1 MKLDNEEG
9 LAHLDVALKAWQ
21 RYDDFRRHRLRN
33 INFTYG
39 RQWLDPVCL
48 NDGSEVTEQ
57 QQSMMTGKTP
67 STNNLIRQLVKS
79 VVGRFRSQVA
89 DSAPKD
95 IADTLSRNLADEVD
109 CRTFEEFLISGACF
123 QRVELGCTGVEI
135 TNVSP
140 ALMFTSRI
148 KDSRGND
155 CRLVGQ
161 LHDMA
166 MSDILRR
173 LADGSRRRAV
183 DICRAFAQP
192 SSAGSEFFTSSDT
205 DCYRVIEMWTLES
218 RECYRCHDRKSGSL
232 FFVTPA
238 EAKRLDDNVERQW
251 MIRDVWRCRWLTPSG
266 IILSQYD
273 APMHPFV
280 FKLYPL
286 TDGEIH
292 SFVEDVID
300 QQKFVNRMIT
310 IIDHVMD
317 STAKGV
323 LIYPTE
329 SLPEGFSWQDLVTT
343 WRSPNG
349 VIPYDSMRL
358 DSGFKPEQLIVN
370 GANTGAYELLNLQMS
385 LFEKISGVSAAMQ
398 GQNLSGVN
406 GSKLYDSQVE
416 NSTISLLDLFDSFTS
431 FLAARNNRVRS
442 LSDGG
447 RRS

>member
-1 MKLDNEEG
+1 MKLVNEEG

-21 RYDDFRRHRLRN
+21 RYGDFRRRRERN
-33 INFTYG
+33 MNFTYG
-39 RQWLDPVCL
+39 RQWLDPIRL
-48 NDGSEVTEQ
+48 HDGSEITEEEHSQ
-57 QQSMMTGKTP
+57 LSGKTP

-79 VVGRFRSQVA
+79 VVGRFRSQTA
-89 DSAPKD
+89 DSAPED

-123 QRVELGCTGVEI
+123 QRIEVGRAGVEI
-135 TNVSP
+135 TNVCP
-140 ALMFTSRI
+140 AQMFTSKI
-148 KDSRGND
+148 TDSRGND

-173 LADGSRRRAV
+173 LADGSRARAV

-192 SSAGSEFFTSSDT
+192 SSVGSEFFTSGDP
-205 DCYRVIEMWTLES
+205 DRYRVVELWTLES
-218 RECYRCHDRKSGSL
+218 REFYRCHDRKSGTL
-232 FFVTPA
+232 FYVTPA
-238 EAKRLDDNVERQW
+238 EAKRLDDSMERRW
-251 MIRDVWRCRWLTPSG
+251 TIRDVWRCRWLTPSG

-329 SLPEGFSWQDLVTT
+329 SLPEGFSWQDLVRT

-431 FLAARNNRVRS
+431 FLSARNDRIRS
-442 LSDGG
+442 LINDG
-447 RRS
+447 RKS

>member
-1 MKLDNEEG
+1 
-9 LAHLDVALKAWQ
+9 
-21 RYDDFRRHRLRN
+21 
-33 INFTYG
+33 
-39 RQWLDPVCL
+39 
-48 NDGSEVTEQ
+48 
-57 QQSMMTGKTP
+57 
-67 STNNLIRQLVKS
+67 
-79 VVGRFRSQVA
+79 
-89 DSAPKD
+89 
-95 IADTLSRNLADEVD
+95 
-109 CRTFEEFLISGACF
+109 
-123 QRVELGCTGVEI
+123 
-135 TNVSP
+135 
-140 ALMFTSRI
+140 
-148 KDSRGND
+148 
-155 CRLVGQ
+155 
-161 LHDMA
+161 
-166 MSDILRR
+166 
-173 LADGSRRRAV
+173 
-183 DICRAFAQP
+183 
-192 SSAGSEFFTSSDT
+192 
-205 DCYRVIEMWTLES
+205 
-218 RECYRCHDRKSGSL
+218 
-232 FFVTPA
+232 
-238 EAKRLDDNVERQW
+238 
-251 MIRDVWRCRWLTPSG
+251 
-266 IILSQYD
+266 LSQYD

-329 SLPEGFSWQDLVTT
+329 SLPEGFSWQDLVST

-431 FLAARNNRVRS
+431 FLTARNDRIRS
-442 LSDGG
+442 LIDDG
-447 RRS
+447 RK

>member
-1 MKLDNEEG
+1 MKLVNEEG
-9 LAHLDVALKAWQ
+9 LAHLDIALKAWQ
-21 RYDDFRRHRLRN
+21 RYDDYRRRRERN
-33 INFTYG
+33 MNFTYG
-39 RQWLDPVCL
+39 RQWLDPVQL
-48 NDGSEVTEQ
+48 HDGSEITEQ
-57 QQSMMTGKTP
+57 EHSMMSGKTP

-79 VVGRFRSQVA
+79 VVGRFRSQA
-89 DSAPKD
+89 TDSAPED

-123 QRVELGCTGVEI
+123 QRVEVGRSGVEI
-135 TNVSP
+135 TNVCP
-140 ALMFTSRI
+140 AQMFTSKI
-148 KDSRGND
+148 TDSRGND

-183 DICRAFAQP
+183 DICRALAQP
-192 SSAGSEFFTSSDT
+192 SSVGSEFFTSGDV
-205 DCYRVIEMWTLES
+205 DRYRVVELWTLES
-218 RECYRCHDRKSGSL
+218 RESYRCHDRSSGTL
-232 FFVTPA
+232 FYATPA
-238 EAKRLDDNVERQW
+238 EAKRLNESVERRW
-251 MIRDVWRCRWLTPSG
+251 TIRDVWRCRWLTPSG
-266 IILSQYD
+266 VILSQYD

-329 SLPEGFSWQDLVTT
+329 SLPEGFSWQDLVRT

-370 GANTGAYELLNLQMS
+370 GANTGAYELLNLQMN

-431 FLAARNNRVRS
+431 FLSARNDRIRS
-442 LSDGG
+442 LIADG
-447 RRS
+447 RK

>member
-1 MKLDNEEG
+1 MTPVE
-9 LAHLDVALKAWQ
+9 LAARFGRKD
-21 RYDDFRRHRLRN
+21 RLRMAALLQRARA
-33 INFTYG
+33 IAG
-39 RQWLDPVCL
+39 G
-48 NDGSEVTEQ
+48 DGIPAE
-57 QQSMMTGKTP
+57 P
-67 STNNLIRQLVKS
+67 LVRDS
-79 VVGRFRSQVA
+79 SGEDFARARSGY
-89 DSAPKD
+89 
-95 IADTLSRNLADEVD
+95 
-109 CRTFEEFLISGACF
+109 C
-123 QRVELGCTGVEI
+123 
-135 TNVSP
+135 
-140 ALMFTSRI
+140 
-148 KDSRGND
+148 
-155 CRLVGQ
+155 
-161 LHDMA
+161 
-166 MSDILRR
+166 
-173 LADGSRRRAV
+173 
-183 DICRAFAQP
+183 
-192 SSAGSEFFTSSDT
+192 
-205 DCYRVIEMWTLES
+205 RVIEIWTLDS
-218 RECYRCHDRKSGSL
+218 AVAPSGVDISMG
-232 FFVTPA
+232 
-238 EAKRLDDNVERQW
+238 W
-251 MIRDVWRCRWLTPSG
+251 HCRWMLPDGT
-266 IILSQYD
+266 LLDQYHS
-273 APMHPFV
+273 PFGHGSHPFAV
-280 FKLYPL
+280 KFYPL
-286 TDGEIH
+286 TDGEVH

-329 SLPEGFSWQDLVTT
+329 SLPEGFSWQDLVST

-431 FLAARNNRVRS
+431 FLAARNNLVRS

>member
-1 MKLDNEEG
+1 MKLVNEEG

-21 RYDDFRRHRLRN
+21 RYGDFRRRRERN
-33 INFTYG
+33 MNFTYG
-39 RQWLDPVCL
+39 RQWLDPIRL
-48 NDGSEVTEQ
+48 HDGSEITEEEHSQ
-57 QQSMMTGKTP
+57 LSGKTP

-79 VVGRFRSQVA
+79 VVGRFRSQAA
-89 DSAPKD
+89 DSAPED

-123 QRVELGCTGVEI
+123 QRIEVGPAGVEI
-135 TNVSP
+135 TNVCP
-140 ALMFTSRI
+140 AQMFTSKI
-148 KDSRGND
+148 TDSRGND

-173 LADGSRRRAV
+173 LADGSRARAV

-192 SSAGSEFFTSSDT
+192 SSVGSEFFTSGDP
-205 DCYRVIEMWTLES
+205 DRYRVVELWTLES
-218 RECYRCHDRKSGSL
+218 REFYRCHDRKSGTL
-232 FFVTPA
+232 FYVTPA
-238 EAKRLDDNVERQW
+238 EAKRLDDSMERRW
-251 MIRDVWRCRWLTPSG
+251 TIRDVWRCRWLTPSG

-329 SLPEGFSWQDLVTT
+329 SLPEGFSWQDLVRT

-431 FLAARNNRVRS
+431 FLTARNDRIRS
-442 LSDGG
+442 LIDDG
-447 RRS
+447 RK